1 MKMNGRYL
9 LDTNIVIA
17 LFDDDARVIE
27 RINQSEE
34 VYILVFVLGELF
46 YGAYKSTKQIQNL
59 KQIEDF
65 QNKIDILDCDK
76 WTAKQYGEIKNN
88 LRKKGMPIPENDI
101 WIAALAAQHQLTVI
115 SRDKHF
121 DNIKK
126 IKLEK
131 W

>member
-17 LFDDDARVIE
+17 LFDGDAHIIE

-34 VYILVFVLGELF
+34 IYIPVFVLGELF

-59 KQIEDF
+59 KQIEEF
-65 QNKIDILDCDK
+65 QNQLEILECDK
-76 WTAKQYGEIKNN
+76 LTAKYYGEIKND
-88 LRKKGMPIPENDI
+88 LRKKGKPIPENDI
-101 WIAALAAQHQLTVI
+101 WISALAAQHQLTVVT
-115 SRDKHF
+115 RDKHF
-121 DNIKK
+121 ENVKIIKS
-126 IKLEK
+126 EK

>member
-17 LFDDDARVIE
+17 LFDGDAHIIE

-34 VYILVFVLGELF
+34 VYIPVFVLGEFF
-46 YGAYKSTKQIQNL
+46 YGAYKSTKQNQNL

-65 QNKIDILDCDK
+65 QKKLDILECDK
-76 WTAKQYGEIKNN
+76 LTAKYYGEIKNN
-88 LRKKGMPIPENDI
+88 LRKKGNPIPENDI
-101 WIAALAAQHQLTVI
+101 WISALAAQHQLTVI

-121 DNIKK
+121 ENVEM